1 MPCPYENTETTMT
14 DKEKTE
20 LFSTL
25 IHKVSQATRPATHP
39 VTPVT
44 HPDDNPDKAL
54 QAVCELLKAEV
65 PHYDWV
71 GFYLTDPNAER
82 ELVLGPFAGAPTEH
96 VRIPFGHGICGQA
109 AERKQTFIVP
119 NVAAETNYLSC
130 SPTVKSEIV
139 LPILKAGE
147 VMGELDIDSHTIDAF
162 SEEDRAF
169 LLKVCYAVTRLLQ
182 SARGA
187 KKHKPSV

>member
-1 MPCPYENTETTMT
+1 MT
-14 DKEKTE
+14 DEEKRE
-20 LFSTL
+20 LFSSL
-25 IHKVSQATRPATHP
+25 IHKISPVTPVTHP

-44 HPDDNPDKAL
+44 HLVKGPVKRPEDDPNKAL
-54 QAVCELLKAEV
+54 QIVCELLKEEV

-82 ELVLGPFAGAPTEH
+82 ELVLGPFSGAPTEH

-119 NVAAETNYLSC
+119 DVAAETNYLSC
-130 SPTVKSEIV
+130 SPHVKSEIV

-169 LLKVCYAVTRLLQ
+169 LLKVCYAVSRLLYRVQ
-182 SARGA
+182 EAR
-187 KKHKPSV
+187 KS

>member
-1 MPCPYENTETTMT
+1 MT

-25 IHKVSQATRPATHP
+25 IHKVSQATRPVTPVTPLTPVTHPATHP

-44 HPDDNPDKAL
+44 PVKHPVKRPEDDPDKAL

-82 ELVLGPFAGAPTEH
+82 ELVLGPFAGEPTEH
-96 VRIPFGHGICGQA
+96 VRIL
-109 AERKQTFIVP
+109 IVP

-169 LLKVCYAVTRLLQ
+169 LLKVCYAASRLLYRAQ
-182 SARGA
+182 EARR
-187 KKHKPSV
+187 K

>member
-1 MPCPYENTETTMT
+1 MKMT
-14 DKEKTE
+14 DEEKAE

-25 IHKVSQATRPATHP
+25 IHKVSQATRP
-39 VTPVT
+39 VTQ
-44 HPDDNPDKAL
+44 PDSSLSSSEAQSGDDADARL
-54 QAVCELLKAEV
+54 QAVCDLLKEEV

-71 GFYLTDPNAER
+71 GFYLVDPNKAR
-82 ELVLGPFAGAPTEH
+82 ELLLGPFAGAPTDH
-96 VRIPFGHGICGQA
+96 VRIAFGQGICGQA
-109 AERKQTFIVP
+109 AERKQTFMVP
-119 NVAAETNYLSC
+119 DVSAETNYLAC

-169 LLKVCYAVTRLLQ
+169 LLKVCYAVSRVLYRAQETRMI
-182 SARGA
+182 
-187 KKHKPSV
+187 